1 MCNAQAMY
9 AVRSRAQPHLHAHVP
24 NSALLTTHDRFGSVM
39 SFTITCKTVKMI
51 SFPTAISDVFHEPMS
66 FRFNKRIRSAA
77 ALATMRLVL
86 LLGCTLRG
94 AKVYE
99 RNVGFYQKDHEATQ
113 SECGG
118 DEVTAT

>member
-51 SFPTAISDVFHEPMS
+51 SFPTAISDVFHEPVS
-66 FRFNKRIRSAA
+66 FRFNMASTHTNA
-77 ALATMRLVL
+77 ALGTGRRACVKALWLVSSL
-86 LLGCTLRG
+86 
-94 AKVYE
+94 
-99 RNVGFYQKDHEATQ
+99 FP
-113 SECGG
+113 SF
-118 DEVTAT
+118 